1 MKGLIDTHTHLDSF
15 HRKGLLDNALEA
27 AANADVERMIT
38 VGTEPE
44 DWSLYYQLATE
55 RQGQIDYTVGLHP
68 SLVEEDWEEAADQLP
83 AYFERENRPVA
94 LGEIGLD
101 RFHLPK
107 DSVEAGQIFD
117 RQKLAFE
124 QQLAVGKTLDCPVVI
139 HSRGAF
145 NECVEVIDQSG
156 FDWSKVVFHCFS
168 EGPGEMQQLLDRGGF
183 GSFTGIITFKNA
195 EAIRDAALLQGLDR
209 LMVETDAPYLAPMPH
224 RGKRN
229 EPAYVRFTAEF
240 CADLFGVPFEELA
253 ERTTQTAT
261 EVYGLSL

>member
-15 HRKGLLDNALEA
+15 NWKGLLDNALEA
-27 AANADVERMIT
+27 AANAEVFRMIT

-44 DWSLYYQLATE
+44 DWQLYSKMADE
-55 RQGQIDYTVGLHP
+55 HPGRIDYTVGLHP
-68 SLVEEDWEEAADQLP
+68 CSVEGNWEEAADGIK
-83 AYFERENRPVA
+83 AYFDKEAGPAGV
-94 LGEIGLD
+94 GEIGLD

-107 DSVEAGQIFD
+107 DRKASEEIFE
-117 RQKLAFE
+117 RQVAAFKK
-124 QQLAVGKTLDCPVVI
+124 QLAIAKELGCPIVI

-145 NECVEVIDQSG
+145 SECVEVIDKSG
-156 FDWSKVVFHCFS
+156 VDWSKVIFHCFS
-168 EGPGEMQQLLDRGGF
+168 EGPGEMQQLIDRGGY

-195 EAIRDAALLQGLDR
+195 ESIREAALLQGLDK

-240 CADLFGVPFEELA
+240 CAELFGVSFEALA
-253 ERTTQTAT
+253 EKTTETAMA
-261 EVYGLSL
+261 VYGLK